1 MVEGGLGELR
11 FVQVDVFTD
20 TVFGGNPLAVVFGAD
35 GLPSETMQKVAR
47 EMNCSETTFLLV
59 PTRSDCAGRVR
70 IFTPAREIP
79 FAGHPTIGTA
89 WVMATEGLLPVGTTR
104 FSLEEGIGP
113 VEVMLEGDPA
123 NPSFLWMRHGEVK
136 FGPELGN
143 REGFARALGLE
154 ASDLLAGQPIRPGS
168 TGSTFLYIPLRD
180 RETVDRARL
189 DVPAL
194 LAAQGEGPKLGV
206 FVFAPDPGPDPKS
219 GAGRVYSRMFAPHTS
234 GVPEDPATGSA
245 SGPLGAYL
253 VERGLVA
260 AAETVDIVSAQGV
273 KMGRPSAVHIRVGMR
288 EGRVG
293 EILVG
298 GGVVPVIDG
307 RLRLS

>member
-1 MVEGGLGELR
+1 VEVAVGKLR

-20 TVFGGNPLAVVFGAD
+20 AVFGGNPLAVVFGAD
-35 GLPSETMQKVAR
+35 GLDAGVMQKIAR
-47 EMNCSETTFLLV
+47 EMNCSETTFLLT

-70 IFTPAREIP
+70 IFTPAREVP
-79 FAGHPTIGTA
+79 FAGHPTIGSS

-104 FSLEEGIGP
+104 FNLEEGIGP
-113 VEVMLEGDPA
+113 VEVTLEGDPGR
-123 NPSFLWMRHGEVK
+123 PSFLWMRHGEVR
-136 FGPELGN
+136 FGSELGN

-154 ASDLLAGQPIRPGS
+154 ASDLLPGQPIRTGS

-194 LAAQGEGPKLGV
+194 LAAQGEGPKVGV
-206 FVFAPDPGPDPKS
+206 FVFAPDPAPDPDV
-219 GAGRVYSRMFAPHTS
+219 GTGRVHSRMFAPHTS
-234 GVPEDPATGSA
+234 GIPEDPATGSA

-260 AAETVDIVSAQGV
+260 PAETVHIVSAQGV
-273 KMGRPSAVHIRVGMR
+273 AMGRPSAVHIRVGAR
-288 EGRVG
+288 EGRVS
-293 EILVG
+293 EISVG
-298 GGVVPVIDG
+298 GGVVPVIEG
-307 RLRLS
+307 RLHVP

>member
-1 MVEGGLGELR
+1 VGELR

-20 TVFGGNPLAVVFGAD
+20 TVFGGNPLAVVLGAD
-35 GLPSETMQKVAR
+35 ALDAEVMQKIAR
-47 EMNCSETTFLLV
+47 EMNCSETTFLLR

-70 IFTPAREIP
+70 IFTPAREVP
-79 FAGHPTIGTA
+79 FAGHPTIGTS
-89 WVMATEGLLPVGTTR
+89 WVMATEGLLSEGTTR
-104 FSLEEGIGP
+104 FNLEEGIGP
-113 VEVMLEGDPA
+113 VEVTLEGDPGR
-123 NPSFLWMRHGEVK
+123 PSFIWMRHGEAT

-154 ASDLLAGQPIRPGS
+154 ASDLLPGQPIRTGS

-180 RETVDRARL
+180 RGTVDRARL

-194 LAAQGEGPKLGV
+194 LAAQGEEPKLGV
-206 FVFAPDPGPDPKS
+206 FVFAPDPGPDPTV

-253 VERGLVA
+253 VERGLLA
-260 AAETVDIVSAQGV
+260 PAGTVNIVSAQGV
-273 KMGRPSAVHIRVGMR
+273 AMGRPSAVHIRVATR
-288 EGRVG
+288 QGRVS
-293 EILVG
+293 EISVG
-298 GGVVPVIDG
+298 GGVVPVIEG
-307 RLRLS
+307 RLRAP